1 LDLVGA
7 KELLQDLDQ
16 VVLLMVEIL
25 CLTVIEQVVAAV
37 VDPLYQHNQQELLV
51 QMVDLELPEVLDLV
65 VDQEEIT
72 PKVVAQDHLLEVLM
86 VALEVTTLVVEAVVP
101 MMMEPPHQL
110 TQMMVLPVV
119 MEKHFLHIP
128 DLYLHQCPVHGKVR

>member
-1 LDLVGA
+1 MGA
-7 KELLQDLDQ
+7 KEPDQDLDQ

-51 QMVDLELPEVLDLV
+51 QMVDLELPPELDLV
-65 VDQEEIT
+65 VGQEEAT
-72 PKVVAQDHLLEVLM
+72 QKAVAQDHLLEVLM
-86 VALEVTTLVVEAVVP
+86 VALEVTTLVVEEVVL

-110 TQMMVLPVV
+110 TQMMVVPVV
-119 MEKHFLHIP
+119 MEKHSLHIL
-128 DLYLHQCPVHGKVR
+128 DLYFRQCPVHGKER